1 MEEPK
6 IDTQSLLTMLSTA
19 ATDEMSGSEEE
30 DEEGAVE
37 TKPQT
42 TNHKQPLQ
50 DLVGKPK
57 TKSASIL
64 DQTQSKPWENGNLNG
79 NGHEYAKE
87 EEEVIISRRT
97 PSVDKNVTNYKP
109 KEDTIKPKDD
119 ITRPKDDIT
128 RPKDDNKPKEETTKS
143 NVRPTK
149 PNEDTFKPTQTKV
162 IAKVPDDV
170 DDDDDDDEQ
179 AELEDTLP
187 SEADQV
193 EKRKSDLLKRESS
206 HEARSG
212 NVNRRSRIISDD
224 QALGIFYFN
233 RRSQVFDTQDL
244 DELDRKIAD
253 SKRSSIAKQS
263 SMEKAH
269 SPMPHSPLLSKSAR
283 PSGSAFFDKSHHEI
297 VPNVP
302 EEEVEP
308 EVPKA
313 PEPKVTTVPA
323 AVPTLG
329 PTPAPPIFISA
340 PVVDT
345 MQTVEGKMATQGKE
359 EEEVVEVS
367 PLMAQILQQQLKKR
381 GGVANKAKVM
391 QALLDVNEVTI
402 DDHVKVAPAK
412 LAEAVTESVAPVETE
427 SVKNS
432 GREQTPLEER
442 RELAWAYAPS
452 DVKLGPLV
460 VNSLDFTDL
469 TEADEED
476 FLKDPPPSGPPP
488 PPGGA
493 PPPPPPP
500 FPGRLPPGGVPPP
513 PPLPGGAP
521 PPPPPPP
528 PPGGAPPPPPPPPP
542 GGAPPPPPLPPGGA
556 PPPPPPPPGVP
567 GLPNG
572 LTSTAVPKQNLKKLN
587 WKRQVINQ
595 PFIARA
601 GGTVIWKELPKVEVP
616 HEAFSHLFAQR
627 TLDIPIKTVNS
638 TDGGGGK
645 GKSLTVLDQRRA
657 NNILIEI
664 KRLPA
669 ARHIKA
675 AILNM
680 DYSYFSREIVEK
692 LLNNLTPTDDE
703 KASIQEALQ
712 EARKENPDT
721 VLGPAE
727 EFLHTLSTIPELQ
740 ARLSLWRFNYVFQ
753 SVESEMA
760 DGLMNV
766 KLAIDDIRNSKTL
779 KQVLGTLLA
788 IGNFLNGKE
797 DDAFDLE
804 YLSRLVDVKD
814 TVHKAPLLLHLVEL
828 VVEKFPDSSD
838 LHSELCHLHFVAKM
852 EWGDLEQQLDKLK
865 TDLNM
870 SWEHLRAIAKHET
883 FSDSISTEKKMKSA
897 QFLTQAAER
906 LNVLQVIQRRVV
918 NRFKKLYMYLGINP
932 NLTDKL
938 KIDGFCRL
946 LSDFSMEYRTTH
958 GKVLTRIERK
968 KYEKERK
975 KTKGK
980 LIIESVFGKSKDKEK
995 KKEKDDSKGSAVSS
1009 DDVDTP
1015 DLVAILANQ
1024 AVKEEKKRAG
1034 LKNKKK
1040 NEKMK
1045 TIRRTLGGS
1054 REELDEIQE
1063 VTQRC

>member
-1 MEEPK
+1 MHHPGPMK
-6 IDTQSLLTMLSTA
+6 M
-19 ATDEMSGSEEE
+19 ATSMIM
-30 DEEGAVE
+30 VM
-37 TKPQT
+37 KMPR
-42 TNHKQPLQ
+42 K
-50 DLVGKPK
+50 K
-57 TKSASIL
+57 
-64 DQTQSKPWENGNLNG
+64 
-79 NGHEYAKE
+79 
-87 EEEVIISRRT
+87 RRT
-97 PSVDKNVTNYKP
+97 ILRRRAPSADKNVSHNRTDSVKP
-109 KEDTIKPKDD
+109 KEDTI
-119 ITRPKDDIT
+119 RPKDESIRTKDEAIRTKDEAIRTKDEAIRHKDEVIRPKHESIIPKEDTPKSDT
-128 RPKDDNKPKEETTKS
+128 RPARPKEES
-143 NVRPTK
+143 V
-149 PNEDTFKPTQTKV
+149 KPTQDK
-162 IAKVPDDV
+162 AGPMVPDDN
-170 DDDDDDDEQ
+170 DEL
-179 AELEDTLP
+179 AELDDKLP
-187 SEADQV
+187 SVTEQM
-193 EKRKSDLLKRESS
+193 EKRKSELKRESS

-224 QALGIFYFN
+224 QALGIFYYN
-233 RRSQVFDTQDL
+233 RRSQVFEMQDL
-244 DELDRKIAD
+244 DELDRKIKEAD
-253 SKRSSIAKQS
+253 SKRGNISKQS

-269 SPMPHSPLLSKSAR
+269 SPMPQSPLLVKPAR
-283 PSGSAFFDKSHHEI
+283 ASGSTFFDKSHHEM

-302 EEEVEP
+302 EEAEP
-308 EVPKA
+308 EVSKA
-313 PEPKVTTVPA
+313 PEHKATASVPA
-323 AVPTLG
+323 SGPSLA
-329 PTPAPPIFISA
+329 PTPAPPPSISA

-345 MQTVEGKMATQGKE
+345 VQAAGGTMVAKE
-359 EEEVVEVS
+359 EEEEEVS
-367 PLMAQILQQQLKKR
+367 PLMAQLLQQQAKR
-381 GGVANKAKVM
+381 KGGVANKAKRM
-391 QALLDVNEVTI
+391 QALFDENEVTI
-402 DDHVKVAPAK
+402 GDCLKVAPAK
-412 LAEAVTESVAPVETE
+412 LAEAVAESVAPVEAE
-427 SVKNS
+427 SVNN
-432 GREQTPLEER
+432 GREQTPLDER
-442 RELAWAYAPS
+442 RELAWAYAPT
-452 DVKLGPLV
+452 DVKLGPLM

-476 FLKDPPPSGPPP
+476 FLKDPPPDGPPP

-513 PPLPGGAP
+513 PPPFPGGA
-521 PPPPPPP
+521 PPPPPP
-528 PPGGAPPPPPPPPP
+528 PPGGAPPPPPPPP
-542 GGAPPPPPLPPGGA
+542 GGAPPPPPPPPGGA
-556 PPPPPPPPGVP
+556 PPPPPPPPGGCVPPPP

-572 LTSTAVPKQNLKKLN
+572 LKSTAMPKQNLKKLN

-595 PFIARA
+595 PTIARA

-627 TLDIPIKTVNS
+627 TLDIPMKAVDS

-645 GKSLTVLDQRRA
+645 GKSLTVLEQRRA

-669 ARHIKA
+669 VRHIKA

-692 LLNNLTPTDDE
+692 LLNNLTPTEEE
-703 KASIQEALQ
+703 KVSIQDALQ

-753 SVESEMA
+753 SVESELA
-760 DGLMNV
+760 DCLMNV
-766 KLAIDDIRNSKTL
+766 KLAIDDIRKSKTL

-804 YLSRLVDVKD
+804 YLSRIVDVKD

-838 LHSELCHLHFVAKM
+838 LHSELCHVHFVAKM
-852 EWGDLEQQLDKLK
+852 EWGELEQQLDKLK

-906 LNVLQVIQRRVV
+906 LKVLQVIQRRVL
-918 NRFKKLYMYLGINP
+918 NRFNKLYMYLGVNP

-938 KIDGFCRL
+938 RIDSFCRL

-1040 NEKMK
+1040 KEKIK
-1045 TIRRTLGGS
+1045 TIRRTLGS

-1063 VTQRC
+1063 VTQRS